1 MTLSLIITVGGGALV
16 AGFVAGLAGFGTGL
30 VALGFWLH
38 VIDPVVAAPLVVICS
53 VVAQAHTLP
62 AIRQGIRWPRLWP
75 FLLGGLLGI
84 PIGVAAL
91 TAIEPDR
98 FRAAVGLF
106 LLAYGSFMLFARTM
120 PKVAG
125 GGRLA
130 DGAVGFGGG
139 VLGGAAGLSG
149 PLPTIWSGLR
159 GWAKD
164 EQRGV
169 YQPYNLAILTVTL
182 GAYAIEGVL
191 NAQVGMLAII
201 CLPGTLI
208 GSWLGIKCYG
218 RVNDRQFRT
227 IILWLLVASGL
238 TLTLASIIVV

>member
-1 MTLSLIITVGGGALV
+1 MTLSLIITVGARALA

-75 FLLGGLLGI
+75 FLAGGLLGI
-84 PIGVAAL
+84 PLGVAAL

-106 LLAYGSFMLFARTM
+106 LLAYGSFMLFACTM
-120 PKVAG
+120 PRVAG
-125 GGRLA
+125 GGVLA
-130 DGAVGFGGG
+130 A
-139 VLGGAAGLSG
+139 AAGLSG

-169 YQPYNLAILTVTL
+169 HQPYNLAILATTL
-182 GAYAIEGVL
+182 GAYAIDGVL
-191 NAQVGMLAII
+191 TARVGMLAIV

-208 GSWLGIKCYG
+208 GSWLGIRCYG

-227 IILWLLVASGL
+227 IVLWLLVASGL
-238 TLTLASIIVV
+238 TPTLANIIVV